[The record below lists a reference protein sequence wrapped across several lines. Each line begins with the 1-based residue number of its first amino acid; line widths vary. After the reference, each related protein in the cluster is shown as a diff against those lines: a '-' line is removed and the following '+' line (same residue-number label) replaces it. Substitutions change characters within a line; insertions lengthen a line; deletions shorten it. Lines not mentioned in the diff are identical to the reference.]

1 MMMRMNS
8 RNTRAQQMN
17 ISQGSIELTRVPF
30 LVDALLFKAPALG
43 SDECCYKSLAQI
55 MRLVWGEDGHFA
67 AESKKRIQA
76 SASFESVGCSS
87 KLQAISDWQSLMC
100 GQKT

>member
-1 MMMRMNS
+1 MRMNS

-55 MRLVWGEDGHFA
+55 MRLVWGEDGQLCCRVKEENPGERFF
-67 AESKKRIQA
+67 R
-76 SASFESVGCSS
+76 VCW
-87 KLQAISDWQSLMC
+87 L
-100 GQKT
+100 